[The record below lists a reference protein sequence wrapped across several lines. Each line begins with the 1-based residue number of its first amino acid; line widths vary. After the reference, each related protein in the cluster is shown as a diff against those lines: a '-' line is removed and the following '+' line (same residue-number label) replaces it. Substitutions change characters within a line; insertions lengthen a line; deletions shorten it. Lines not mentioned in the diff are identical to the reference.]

1 MENLRT
7 AMEELIQAKMPDQDW
22 EYFQSKLIFKEF
34 PKKHRL
40 IEAGQTERYLSFI
53 IKGIIRFY
61 IPGPEHDT
69 TVYMAF
75 DNWFTSVYDSFVT
88 QGPSY
93 YSAET
98 LQETSML
105 RISYSDLQDVY
116 KNTSVGNL
124 IGRRASEVLFVLK
137 TQREISLLKLN
148 AEERYL
154 QLLKEQPH
162 LIQTIP
168 QKYLASYIGITPQA
182 LSRIRKR
189 INA

>member
-1 MENLRT
+1 
-7 AMEELIQAKMPDQDW
+7 
-22 EYFQSKLIFKEF
+22 
-34 PKKHRL
+34 
-40 IEAGQTERYLSFI
+40 
-53 IKGIIRFY
+53 
-61 IPGPEHDT
+61 
-69 TVYMAF
+69 
-75 DNWFTSVYDSFVT
+75 
-88 QGPSY
+88 
-93 YSAET
+93 
-98 LQETSML
+98 ML

-116 KNTSVGNL
+116 KNSSVGNL

-162 LIQTIP
+162 LIQNIP